1 MFDWTELASPREI
14 IGPDEFRLAVRGE
27 DLLAVPSNR
36 SGAVAAIT
44 ALDGRWRRASKEE
57 SRKARTLPEEA
68 AKLWESLPAIP
79 ELFEQPAALAIGPSH
94 VVLIDRHDIDR
105 SLAYHTITGTW
116 RDLDLGLDETAL
128 ERKGR
133 APAEIVSWRGGI
145 VIAGDEA
152 IFFGEPQRAT
162 QGLSSIDTAVLIAY
176 LLLLTLMGFYFARRG
191 RRSEDYFLA
200 GRRIPWWA
208 AGISLLGTSISAITF
223 MAIPALVYRTDWVY
237 LIGNL
242 MIVAVAPPVIAY
254 YLPFYRRLK
263 VTSAYEYL
271 ELRFGLATRLVGS
284 ATFLLYQMGRM
295 GIVVYLPAL
304 ALAAVTGWNVYLCI
318 IAIGVLATLY
328 TTLGGIEA
336 VIWTDVVQVVVLLGG
351 AVASLF
357 VIISLLPG
365 GPAGLIET
373 AAAEG
378 KLTAVNLGW
387 SASTTALWVV
397 VFGNFFKFLIPYSSD
412 QAVIQRYLT
421 TSDEKQAAR
430 SIWLNA
436 AASIP
441 VWTTF
446 FALGTALWAFYR
458 AFPEKLD
465 VVGKTDEIFAWFI
478 VHELPTGLTG
488 LVVAALFA
496 AAMSS
501 LDSGMNS
508 MATAITT
515 DFYRRF
521 RPAANDRSCLN
532 AARLATVLLG
542 LTATG
547 LAAYLAS
554 VETGS
559 IWDRFLEIMGL
570 FGGGLAGMFMAGI
583 FTRRTHQTGILVG
596 FAASAMALYFARASG
611 AVHFFLYG
619 AIGIFTCAVVGW
631 LASRFLAGPDRD
643 LTGLTIHSKSH

>member
-1 MFDWTELASPREI
+1 MFDWKRLASPRQV
-14 IGPDEFRLAVRGE
+14 IGAGEFQLGVLGE
-27 DLLAVPSNR
+27 DLLAVPSNEP
-36 SGAVAAIT
+36 GAVAAI
-44 ALDGRWRRASKEE
+44 AGPDGQWRRAPDEE
-57 SRKARTLPEEA
+57 GLKGRTLSQGAEEA
-68 AKLWESLPAIP
+68 LRGLPAVPESLK
-79 ELFEQPAALAIGPSH
+79 EPAAVPIGPSH
-94 VVLIDRHDIDR
+94 VVIIDRRQLDNC
-105 SLAYHTITGTW
+105 LAYHTITDTW
-116 RDLDLGLDETAL
+116 RDIDLGLGESAL
-128 ERKGR
+128 EQIGR
-133 APAEIVSWRGGI
+133 APVEIVSWRGGI

-152 IFFGEPQRAT
+152 IFFGEPRRAT
-162 QGLSSIDTAVLIAY
+162 QGLGPVDTAVLVAY
-176 LLLLTLMGFYFARRG
+176 LLLLTLMGFYFARRE
-191 RRSEDYFLA
+191 RSSEDYFLA

-304 ALAAVTGWNVYLCI
+304 ALSAVTRWNVYLCI
-318 IAIGVLATLY
+318 LAIGVLATLY

-336 VIWTDVVQVVVLLGG
+336 VIWTDVVQVVVLLSG

-357 VIISLLPG
+357 VIVSLLPG
-365 GPAGLIET
+365 GTTGLVET

-378 KLTAVNLGW
+378 KLTAVNLSW
-387 SASTTALWVV
+387 SASTTAVWVV
-397 VFGNFFKFLIPYSSD
+397 IFGNFFKFLIPYSSD

-436 AASIP
+436 AASVP

-465 VVGKTDEIFAWFI
+465 MVGKTDEIFAWFI
-478 VHELPTGLTG
+478 VHELPVGLAG
-488 LVVAALFA
+488 VVVAALFA

-521 RPAANDRSCLN
+521 RPEAGDRSCLN
-532 AARLATVLLG
+532 AARMATVLLG

-583 FTRRTHQTGILVG
+583 FTRRTNQAGVLVG
-596 FAASAMALYFARASG
+596 FAASAIALYVARASG

-619 AIGIFTCAVVGW
+619 AIGIFTCAAVGW
-631 LASRFLAGPDRD
+631 LASRVLPSRDRD
-643 LTGLTIHSKSH
+643 LTGLTIYSKAH